1 MPTVIPFAFY
11 QEERRRLEEERRRSE
26 EEITKFYERLIK
38 EKEEK
43 GEVIKENGE
52 EITTFYERL
61 IKVKEEVI
69 KVKEEVIK
77 VKEEVIKVKEQLLD
91 EKNLA
96 YNKLQ
101 TETLARES
109 EIRGIATMR
118 PFIELGCCNYTNN
131 KNSTFSVQE
140 FVKKELHDTE
150 WLNARLTE
158 LEGNSLMLPVVKKEL
173 SDLYHELS
181 KQIHHPELQNMK
193 GFVCGGAK
201 PLRLATALALLK
213 LQELNFLSYEITYA
227 DESYKPL
234 KSLRGGKVIN
244 L

>member
-1 MPTVIPFAFY
+1 M
-11 QEERRRLEEERRRSE
+11 EEERRRSE
-26 EEITKFYERLIK
+26 EERTKFYERLIKEKEEERTKFYERLIK

-43 GEVIKENGE
+43 GEVIKEKGE
-52 EITTFYERL
+52 ERTKFYER
-61 IKVKEEVI
+61 
-69 KVKEEVIK
+69 
-77 VKEEVIKVKEQLLD
+77 LLD
-91 EKNLA
+91 EKNMA

-109 EIRGIATMR
+109 EIRAIATMR